1 MARRAL
7 LSPLCCALGFL
18 APVRRLPGLARRDA
32 GAALSMT
39 VTPAIA
45 KARIATRE
53 EEIRRLE
60 RELAAARAAVLS
72 DRRELAAL
80 EIAPAGAAV
89 LSFRETT
96 SRSLV
101 KAFGW
106 RVTAG
111 IVTFCSSMYGHVSD
125 DARASDPRR
134 RRYFTASLRTAL
146 AIVASDFLS
155 KSGTMF
161 VGERLFNRVKVGRSS
176 EGESLSRS
184 IAKALIWRCVAFV
197 NTALVSGAIIGSAGV
212 GSLIALSD
220 SVFKTTLMVGYD
232 QFWNQID
239 WGKELEG
246 VDGDG
251 I

>member
-1 MARRAL
+1 MFSVTVYFVL
-7 LSPLCCALGFL
+7 DLECC
-18 APVRRLPGLARRDA
+18 
-32 GAALSMT
+32 
-39 VTPAIA
+39 
-45 KARIATRE
+45 RIATQE
-53 EEIRRLE
+53 AKIRRLE
-60 RELAAARAAVLS
+60 NELVDLRAAVVAG
-72 DRRELAAL
+72 RRELCELQPSSNTLA
-80 EIAPAGAAV
+80 
-89 LSFRETT
+89 FRETT

-106 RVTAG
+106 RMTAG
-111 IVTFCSSMYGHVSD
+111 FITFCSSMY
-125 DARASDPRR
+125 
-134 RRYFTASLRTAL
+134 FTQQLRTAL

-161 VGERLFNRVKVGRSS
+161 FGERLFNRIKVGRSGGS
-176 EGESLSRS
+176 ESLARS
-184 IAKALIWRCVAFV
+184 IIKALIWRGIAFV

-232 QFWNQID
+232 QFWNRID
-239 WGKELEG
+239 WGKELEN

>member
-1 MARRAL
+1 
-7 LSPLCCALGFL
+7 
-18 APVRRLPGLARRDA
+18 
-32 GAALSMT
+32 MT

-60 RELAAARAAVLS
+60 RELATARAAVLS

-80 EIAPAGAAV
+80 ETPSAATGMA
-89 LSFRETT
+89 FRETT

-111 IVTFCSSMYGHVSD
+111 IVTFCSSMY
-125 DARASDPRR
+125 
-134 RRYFTASLRTAL
+134 FTNNLRTAL

-161 VGERLFNRVKVGRSS
+161 LGERLFNKVKVGRSS
-176 EGESLSRS
+176 DGESLSRS

-220 SVFKTTLMVGYD
+220 SIFKTTLMVFYD
-232 QFWNQID
+232 QFWNRID

>member
-111 IVTFCSSMYGHVSD
+111 IVTFCSSMY
-125 DARASDPRR
+125 
-134 RRYFTASLRTAL
+134 FTASLRTAL